1 MMATRSYS
9 RNTLDA
15 LSVMGQVINLRR
27 KELKMSADALAERV
41 GISRGMLHRIEKGDP
56 KCEIGVVFELASL
69 LGVPLLAQDVPL
81 SSLSDT
87 LSAKIAVLPQSVRK
101 TNREVNNDF

>member
-15 LSVMGQVINLRR
+15 LNVMGQVINLRR

>member
-1 MMATRSYS
+1 MATRSYS

-27 KELKMSADALAERV
+27 KELKMSAGALAERV